1 MHVIGHLTEWAAKF
15 VNGGK
20 NMQVASN
27 LSQDVVSLLADAR
40 SGKGLT
46 LDQLQ
51 ALQQFQQ
58 LKVWKNTERKEFQSP
73 EQLVGGHMK
82 QPTFQL
88 PTIRDNERQNRLEE
102 IQVDTLQ
109 IKNEKVFRSDVAS
122 VNSEEE
128 VSVEDDSPTP
138 DSTCSED
145 VLHSNDYAG
154 SSGGV
159 KDQKEVSG
167 RLPLHHEHITT
178 PHEHNVISGQQDG
191 LEYPEGSKHTLSS
204 FGPGNNS
211 THSSG
216 DVVDSHK
223 EEQQSNLKTSV
234 CPATA
239 ENVQNPTREVMFNS
253 EERPIR
259 PGLGAGSGFRTFE
272 DFLDEQLK
280 QHQVRNPTSPVY
292 E

>member
-1 MHVIGHLTEWAAKF
+1 MHVIGHLTEWAVKF

-20 NMQVASN
+20 SMQVASN

-58 LKVWKNTERKEFQSP
+58 LKVWKNTERKEVQSP
-73 EQLVGGHMK
+73 EQLLQHSF
-82 QPTFQL
+82 QP
-88 PTIRDNERQNRLEE
+88 PTIRDKEPQNKLEE
-102 IQVDTLQ
+102 FPIDSLQ
-109 IKNEKVFRSDVAS
+109 INNDKVFGTDVAS
-122 VNSEEE
+122 ESSEEDV
-128 VSVEDDSPTP
+128 VSAKDDSPTP

-154 SSGGV
+154 SLGGV
-159 KDQKEVSG
+159 RDRKDVSG
-167 RLPLHHEHITT
+167 SPPIHHEHVTT
-178 PHEHNVISGQQDG
+178 PHEHNDDNVILEQKDG
-191 LEYPEGSKHTLSS
+191 LEYPEGPNHTLSS

-211 THSSG
+211 AHSYG
-216 DVVDSHK
+216 DVIDSHK
-223 EEQQSNLKTSV
+223 EEQQSNMKTSV
-234 CPATA
+234 RPTTA
-239 ENVQNPTREVMFNS
+239 ENVPNPTREVMFNS

-259 PGLGAGSGFRTFE
+259 PGLGAGSGFSTFE